1 MNSDDWYQ
9 QTPALPKILLVDDNQ
24 LNIKVLYELFR
35 QDHDVFIALNGEQ
48 ALQRCSELLPD
59 VVLLDIV
66 MPRLDGFEVCRQL
79 KADPALQHIPVIFV
93 SSYFD
98 EAEEARG
105 FALGAVDF
113 IHKPVNPVITRA
125 RVRTQ
130 LQLKQQTDLLKAISQ
145 IDGLTGVA
153 NRRRFDLQLELDWR
167 RCQRSNEPL
176 SLLLLD
182 IDYFKQYNDEL
193 GHVAG
198 DECLRQVA
206 RCLQQCLGRPYDL
219 LARYGGE
226 EFVTLLPNT
235 AAAGASFL
243 AGQMLQQIRN
253 QAVYHP
259 RSQTGYV
266 TVSIGIATLVPT
278 EAMAVLT
285 LVQLAD
291 EQLYRAKQQGRDQ
304 YCQYDA
310 GGPNPQ
316 LPMR

>member
-1 MNSDDWYQ
+1 MHNDGWYSKP
-9 QTPALPKILLVDDNQ
+9 PALPKILLVDDNQ

-35 QDHDVFIALNGEQ
+35 EDHDVFIAQNGEQ
-48 ALQRCSELLPD
+48 ALDRCSELLPD
-59 VVLLDIV
+59 LVLLDIV

-93 SSYFD
+93 SSHFD
-98 EAEEARG
+98 ESEEARG
-105 FALGAVDF
+105 FELGAVDF
-113 IHKPVNPVITRA
+113 IHKPVNPVITKA

-130 LQLKQQTDLLKAISQ
+130 LQLKQQADLLKAISQ

-153 NRRRFDLQLELDWR
+153 NRRRFDQQLELDWR

-198 DECLRQVA
+198 DECLRQIA
-206 RCLQQCLGRPYDL
+206 RSLQQCLGRPYDL

-226 EFVTLLPNT
+226 EFVTLLPST
-235 AAAGASFL
+235 DAQGAAFL
-243 AGQMLQQIRN
+243 ARQMLQHIRS

-259 RSQTGYV
+259 LSKTGYV
-266 TVSIGIATLVPT
+266 TLSIGIATVFPEENIAAL
-278 EAMAVLT
+278 M
-285 LVQLAD
+285 LVQQAD
-291 EQLYRAKQQGRDQ
+291 EQLYRAKQLGRDQ
-304 YCQYDA
+304 YCAADDPA
-310 GGPNPQ
+310 
-316 LPMR
+316 